1 MVNRILIKSFL
12 KLATK
17 EQLEQGLLEVI
28 DSIEVSMWNP
38 DRCIDN
44 LINIISGAAPSIDK
58 KFVINTLIKHPKMLV
73 YEDEKLDNTS
83 IKITGFN
90 KITEQITVEYKRAG
104 NKYTSTSTLDL
115 PYIMQKA
122 QETETES

>member
-1 MVNRILIKSFL
+1 
-12 KLATK
+12 
-17 EQLEQGLLEVI
+17 
-28 DSIEVSMWNP
+28 
-38 DRCIDN
+38 
-44 LINIISGAAPSIDK
+44 
-58 KFVINTLIKHPKMLV
+58 MLV
-73 YEDEKLDNTS
+73 YEGEQLDNTS

-90 KITEQITVEYKRAG
+90 KITEQITVEYKAIG